1 MSEVQNGRPVSHAK
15 SGCEEFTPS
24 PASGLV
30 VGADGKDC
38 AEFATDDGDDLGG
51 HTMMCRP
58 TASQGR
64 RSLFR
69 R

>member
-1 MSEVQNGRPVSHAK
+1 MSEVQNGRPATQAEPGS
-15 SGCEEFTPS
+15 EEYMPR
-24 PASGLV
+24 PAPGMAA
-30 VGADGKDC
+30 GADGKDC
-38 AEFATDDGDDLGG
+38 GERGTDNADDLGG

-58 TASQGR
+58 SASQGR